1 MYFLFLFFNYKL
13 NTYQKQWQE
22 ILKIVKQKFDF
33 IHSFIALKYMTIL
46 QFVRIQRMLKY
57 NVLSMFKKGVIN
69 IGNVKNIVT
78 PPPQKKKYY
87 KLISERNLREE
98 TKVMFLEDINTAKQH
113 NMDLIQ
119 TC

>member
-1 MYFLFLFFNYKL
+1 
-13 NTYQKQWQE
+13 
-22 ILKIVKQKFDF
+22 
-33 IHSFIALKYMTIL
+33 MTIL

-78 PPPQKKKYY
+78 PPPRKYY

-98 TKVMFLEDINTAKQH
+98 TKVMFLEEINTAKQH
-113 NMDLIQ
+113 NMDIIQ

>member
-1 MYFLFLFFNYKL
+1 MYSLFFLNYKL

-78 PPPQKKKYY
+78 PQKYY
-87 KLISERNLREE
+87 KSISERNLREE
-98 TKVMFLEDINTAKQH
+98 TKVMFLEEINTAKQH
-113 NMDLIQ
+113 NMDIIQ

>member
-1 MYFLFLFFNYKL
+1 
-13 NTYQKQWQE
+13 
-22 ILKIVKQKFDF
+22 
-33 IHSFIALKYMTIL
+33 MTIL

-78 PPPQKKKYY
+78 PPPPKYY